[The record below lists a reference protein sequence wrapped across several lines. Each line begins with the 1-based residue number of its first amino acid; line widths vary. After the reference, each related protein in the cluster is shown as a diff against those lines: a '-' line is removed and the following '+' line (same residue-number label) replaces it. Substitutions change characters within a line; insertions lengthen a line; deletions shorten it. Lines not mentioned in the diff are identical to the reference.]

1 MKKDDATVNV
11 VPVSILLVEDESDT
25 REILSRM
32 LTIKLSGI
40 RLFCA
45 ENGKSGLELYRE
57 HRPDL
62 VITDI
67 NMPLM
72 DGLSMAGAIREQHP
86 EAHIIVLT
94 AYNDSHYL
102 LNAIEAGITHYV
114 LKPINQRKLF
124 ASIDQC
130 LESICLEQQVR
141 EQEKFIR
148 KLSRAVERSPSMV
161 MITAHDGT
169 VEYVNPRFTEI
180 TGYVASDIV
189 GKNLRSRLADN
200 VAADVAEELWKTIS
214 SGKEWRGELQNRTKG
229 GERYWESVAITSI
242 VDDQG
247 AITNFVVEKEDIT
260 GRKMAEE
267 EIASLNA
274 RLADRAAE
282 LEALNGALE
291 AFNYTVSHDLRT
303 PLTVINGYNQLL
315 RERYADRLDK
325 DGAGY
330 LQTIADEVQQMN
342 KLIRSLLEFSRL
354 GRHDL
359 DCTEIDLSNLAK
371 AVAEDLK
378 QKMPERAVT
387 FVLQEGICCNGD
399 YALLRVV
406 LANLLGNAWKYT
418 GRNEKTIIEF
428 GAHVGRGEPTYFVRD
443 NGVGFDMTKATMLFA
458 PFQRLHSAEEF
469 EGHGIGLATV
479 AQIVKRHNG
488 RVWAEGVPGSGA
500 TIYFTLGMSN
510 QSARALSS

>member
-1 MKKDDATVNV
+1 MNPSSDNE
-11 VPVSILLVEDESDT
+11 VPISILLVEDEADT

-32 LTIKLSGI
+32 LTIKLPGI
-40 RLFCA
+40 RLLCA
-45 ENGKSGLELYRE
+45 ENGKSGLELYQE

-86 EAHIIVLT
+86 ETHIIVLT
-94 AYNDSHYL
+94 AYDDTNYL
-102 LNAIEAGITHYV
+102 LHAIEAGISHYV

-124 ASIDQC
+124 ASIDRC
-130 LESICLEQQVR
+130 IDSIRMKRQVR
-141 EQEKFIR
+141 EQENFIR
-148 KLSRAVERSPSMV
+148 KLSRAVDRSPSMV
-161 MITAHDGT
+161 MITACDGT
-169 VEYVNPRFTEI
+169 VEYVNQKFSDV
-180 TGYVASDIV
+180 TGFAGCEVV
-189 GKNLRSRLADN
+189 GRDLRSLFAGRVAD
-200 VAADVAEELWKTIS
+200 DMTEELWKSIS

-229 GERYWESVAITSI
+229 GERYWESVAISSI
-242 VDDQG
+242 VDEQG
-247 AITNFVVEKEDIT
+247 AITNFVIEKEDIT
-260 GRKMAEE
+260 RRKLAEE
-267 EIASLNA
+267 EIESLNA
-274 RLADRAAE
+274 RLAERAAE

-315 RERYADRLDK
+315 RERYADRLDQ

-342 KLIRSLLEFSRL
+342 KLIRSLLEFSRM
-354 GRHDL
+354 GRQEL
-359 DCTEIDLSNLAK
+359 DCTEIDLSYLAK
-371 AVAEDLK
+371 AIMEELK
-378 QKMPERAVT
+378 HKTPERAVT
-387 FVLQEGICCNGD
+387 FVLQNGICCNGD

-406 LANLLGNAWKYT
+406 LVNLLGNAWKYT
-418 GRNEKTIIEF
+418 GRNEKAVIEF
-428 GAHVGRGEPTYFVRD
+428 GAQVIQGETAYFVRD
-443 NGVGFDMTKATMLFA
+443 NGAGFDMAKAEMLFT

-479 AQIVKRHNG
+479 AQIIKRHNG

-500 TIYFTLGMSN
+500 TIYFTLEMSK
-510 QSARALSS
+510 QSAHALSS

>member
-1 MKKDDATVNV
+1 MKPSSATAA
-11 VPVSILLVEDESDT
+11 PISILLVEDEAET

-32 LTIKLSGI
+32 LTIKLPEI
-40 RLFCA
+40 RLLCA
-45 ENGKSGLELYRE
+45 ENGKSGLELYQE

-62 VITDI
+62 VITDV

-72 DGLSMAGAIREQHP
+72 DGLSMAGVIRELHQ
-86 EAHIIVLT
+86 ETHIIVLT
-94 AYNDSHYL
+94 AYNDTHYL
-102 LNAIEAGITHYV
+102 LHAIEAGISHYV

-124 ASIDQC
+124 ASIDNC
-130 LESICLEQQVR
+130 LDRIRLERQVR

-180 TGYVASDIV
+180 TGYADGDIV
-189 GKNLRSRLADN
+189 GKNLRSRLNDN
-200 VAADVAEELWKTIS
+200 MAADVAEELWKTIS
-214 SGKEWRGELQNRTKG
+214 SGNDWRGELQNRTKG

-242 VDDQG
+242 ADEQG
-247 AITNFVVEKEDIT
+247 AITNFVIEKEDIT
-260 GRKMAEE
+260 RRKMAEE
-267 EIASLNA
+267 EIESLNV
-274 RLADRAAE
+274 RLAERAAE

-315 RERYADRLDK
+315 RERYGDRLDQ

-354 GRHDL
+354 GRQNL
-359 DCTEIDLSNLAK
+359 ECSEIDLSNLAK

-378 QKMPERAVT
+378 QKMPERVVT
-387 FVLQEGICCNGD
+387 FVLQDGICCSGD

-418 GRNEKTIIEF
+418 GRNEKAIIEF
-428 GAHVGRGEPTYFVRD
+428 GALVVQGEPAYFVRD
-443 NGVGFDMTKATMLFA
+443 NGAGFDMAKAELLFA

-479 AQIVKRHNG
+479 AQIIKRHNG
-488 RVWAEGVPGSGA
+488 RVWAEGIPGSGA
-500 TIYFTLGMSN
+500 TIYFTLGMDKPSTH
-510 QSARALSS
+510 ALSR